1 MAAKKKTA
9 KAKSKSA
16 ARPAAKAAPRAA
28 ARKGKDPVSNF
39 IAYAQANPA
48 VAVVGIIV
56 VVVALIL
63 LCK

>member
-1 MAAKKKTA
+1 MAPKKKTT
-9 KAKSKSA
+9 KAKPKSA
-16 ARPAAKAAPRAA
+16 SRTAAKATPRPV